1 MKAALDLSCV
11 DGEDCLDRS
20 IDKFVAEQNII
31 RLNRLV
37 SSTTDEAERFILLSL
52 SAVEMSNLANA
63 KANFLRMKGPLE
75 VLAEEQPKRA
85 IAEIEEPMTDAYVIE
100 INALRIASFLKRSQD
115 SKPVSAA
122 GDPV

>member
-1 MKAALDLSCV
+1 MKATLDLSCV
-11 DGEDCLDRS
+11 DREDFLDRS

-37 SSTTDEAERFILLSL
+37 SSTTDEAERVILLSL
-52 SAVEMSNLANA
+52 IAVEMSNLANA
-63 KANFLRMKGPLE
+63 KANFLRMNGPLE

-85 IAEIEEPMTDAYVIE
+85 IAEIDELTDAYVIE